1 MILYHVKTDKLS
13 FARTGHDAHILCIKQ
28 ISMEGVMAYVTLHQM
43 TNYQPL
49 SAASRLL
56 AELRLWRRRA
66 RERSQLARLS
76 ERDLHDIGMSRGT
89 VYAELQKPF
98 WRA

>member
-1 MILYHVKTDKLS
+1 MDKVS
-13 FARTGHDAHILCIKQ
+13 FVETGSGEHINAMDAYRRR
-28 ISMEGVMAYVTLHQM
+28 GVMAYITLQQV

-49 SAASRLL
+49 SVVSRL
-56 AELRLWRRRA
+56 AAQLRLWQRRG
-66 RERSQLARLS
+66 RERNQLARLS

-89 VYAELQKPF
+89 VYAELRKPF

>member
-1 MILYHVKTDKLS
+1 
-13 FARTGHDAHILCIKQ
+13 
-28 ISMEGVMAYVTLHQM
+28 MAYITLHQV
-43 TNYQPL
+43 TNYQPSSIVRGL
-49 SAASRLL
+49 VAQ
-56 AELRLWRRRA
+56 LRLWRRRA

>member
-1 MILYHVKTDKLS
+1 
-13 FARTGHDAHILCIKQ
+13 
-28 ISMEGVMAYVTLHQM
+28 MAYITLHQV
-43 TNYQPL
+43 TNYQL
-49 SAASRLL
+49 SSIVNRLV
-56 AELRLWRRRA
+56 AQLRLWRRRA

-98 WRA
+98 WRG

>member
-1 MILYHVKTDKLS
+1 
-13 FARTGHDAHILCIKQ
+13 
-28 ISMEGVMAYVTLHQM
+28 MAYITLHQV

-49 SAASRLL
+49 SIVHGLVAQ
-56 AELRLWRRRA
+56 LRLWRRRA

-76 ERDLHDIGMSRGT
+76 ERDLQDIGMSRGT

-98 WRA
+98 WRG

>member
-1 MILYHVKTDKLS
+1 
-13 FARTGHDAHILCIKQ
+13 
-28 ISMEGVMAYVTLHQM
+28 MAYITLGRM
-43 TNYQPL
+43 TNYQSPSLL
-49 SAASRLL
+49 SRVVAQ
-56 AELRLWRRRA
+56 LRLWRRRA
-66 RERSQLARLS
+66 RERSQLAQLS

>member
-1 MILYHVKTDKLS
+1 
-13 FARTGHDAHILCIKQ
+13 
-28 ISMEGVMAYVTLHQM
+28 MAYITLHQV

-49 SAASRLL
+49 PALSRL
-56 AELRLWRRRA
+56 AAQLRLWRRRA
-66 RERSQLARLS
+66 RERTQLARLD

-98 WRA
+98 WRD

>member
-1 MILYHVKTDKLS
+1 
-13 FARTGHDAHILCIKQ
+13 
-28 ISMEGVMAYVTLHQM
+28 MAYITLHQV
-43 TNYQPL
+43 TNYQPSSIL
-49 SAASRLL
+49 RRVVAQ
-56 AELRLWRRRA
+56 LRLWRRRA

-98 WRA
+98 WRG

>member
-1 MILYHVKTDKLS
+1 
-13 FARTGHDAHILCIKQ
+13 
-28 ISMEGVMAYVTLHQM
+28 MAYITLHQV
-43 TNYQPL
+43 TNYQL
-49 SAASRLL
+49 SSIVNRLV
-56 AELRLWRRRA
+56 AQLRLWRRRA
-66 RERSQLARLS
+66 RERNQLARLS

>member
-1 MILYHVKTDKLS
+1 
-13 FARTGHDAHILCIKQ
+13 
-28 ISMEGVMAYVTLHQM
+28 MAYITLHQV
-43 TNYQPL
+43 TNYQSSPIVR
-49 SAASRLL
+49 RLV
-56 AELRLWRRRA
+56 AQLRLWRRRA

-98 WRA
+98 WRG

>member
-1 MILYHVKTDKLS
+1 MILYHVKADKVS
-13 FARTGHDAHILCIKQ
+13 FVKTGSGVQ
-28 ISMEGVMAYVTLHQM
+28 INDVATYQTEGIMAYTTFGRM
-43 TNYQPL
+43 TNYQSSSVL
-49 SAASRLL
+49 SGVVAQF
-56 AELRLWRRRA
+56 RLWRRRA
-66 RERSQLARLS
+66 RERQQLAQLS